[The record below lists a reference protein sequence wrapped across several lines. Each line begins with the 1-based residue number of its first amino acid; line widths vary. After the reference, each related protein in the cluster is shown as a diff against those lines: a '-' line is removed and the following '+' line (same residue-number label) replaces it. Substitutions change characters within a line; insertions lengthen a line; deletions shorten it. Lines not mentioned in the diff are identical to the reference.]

1 MASRQQQIDKV
12 NQLIDFT
19 GLSERDST
27 RVLKACNWDI
37 NMALN
42 HVYDQQSVLRQQQQ
56 QQGFKPS
63 KAYTQNIK
71 TLFDTYKD
79 NQKPDLITVDGTM
92 QLCQDLEI
100 EPTQLE
106 FLLISHQLGSER
118 MGEFTRDAFTKGC
131 LELQADTVQKLKQAL
146 ETTLKQQFQTDQG
159 FRKIYSY
166 AFLLGRQTGQKSL
179 SLEAATELWRLLLTD
194 RFSLLEQWIKF
205 LEEKHG
211 KAISR
216 DTWNL
221 FLDFASQK
229 NLDMKTYDSEGAWPI
244 LIDEFVEYMQ
254 QQ

>member
-12 NQLIDFT
+12 NQLIDFA
-19 GLSERDST
+19 GLTERDST

-42 HVYDQQSVLRQQQQ
+42 HVYDQQALYRQPQQ
-56 QQGFKPS
+56 QQGSKQP

-71 TLFDTYKD
+71 KLFDTYKD
-79 NQKPDLITVDGTM
+79 NQNSDLITVDGTM

-146 ETTLKQQFQTDQG
+146 DTTLKQQFQTDQG

-205 LEEKHG
+205 LEERHG

-229 NLDMKTYDSEGAWPI
+229 NLDMKAYDSEGAWPI
-244 LIDEFVEYMQ
+244 LIDEVEYMQ

>member
-12 NQLIDFT
+12 KQLIDFT

-37 NMALN
+37 NLALN
-42 HVYDQQSVLRQQQQ
+42 HVYDQQAQQQQ
-56 QQGFKPS
+56 QSFKPS
-63 KAYTQNIK
+63 KVYTQNIK
-71 TLFDTYKD
+71 NLFDAYKD

-106 FLLISHQLGSER
+106 FLLISHQLGSDR

-146 ETTLKQQFQTDQG
+146 NTTLKQQFETDEG

-179 SLEAATELWRLLLTD
+179 SLEAATELWRLLLTN

-229 NLDMKTYDSEGAWPI
+229 NLDMQSYDSEGAWPI
-244 LIDEFVEYMQ
+244 LIDEVGSSTL
-254 QQ
+254 